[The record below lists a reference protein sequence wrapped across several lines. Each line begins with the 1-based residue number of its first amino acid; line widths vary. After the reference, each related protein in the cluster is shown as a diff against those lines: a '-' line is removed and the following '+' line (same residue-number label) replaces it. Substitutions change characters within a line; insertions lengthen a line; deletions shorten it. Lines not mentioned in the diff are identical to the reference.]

1 MAFVSCNKKTTLLML
16 KSHCEFCEDFSNSSF
31 QFYFFSVKGNM
42 ANVNPTQ
49 NGLAFSGGGIRSAAF
64 CSGVLR
70 RLLERNVEV
79 DYLSCVSGG
88 GYTGT
93 AFLDWKYREE
103 RIRSSNEKDTEEQEN
118 WHDKFFKNMEDR
130 AGYFC
135 NWHNPLVGILDTVTI
150 LGLILLVNFIG
161 PITSRG
167 SYACPIAFM
176 IDLMFGE
183 YLRDKKDCDDV
194 VAAKLTDSHIP
205 QANKNATIQEL
216 RQSCKDTPGSGRI
229 ILFSVLFLLTAIFF
243 ILSKK
248 FLRRYSTPL
257 SFGCATFGSFLVL
270 TFVPFALRDVVRD
283 IPHWSQ
289 YLALA
294 VGIFV
299 WFFLP
304 LLRNV
309 TTHVLMVYFFS
320 YVIYWRV
327 YASPVLGVVYSDELF
342 LRLLFA
348 SGFVLWIVP
357 LVNALCSR
365 LTHVYN
371 R

>member
-1 MAFVSCNKKTTLLML
+1 
-16 KSHCEFCEDFSNSSF
+16 
-31 QFYFFSVKGNM
+31 M

-49 NGLAFSGGGIRSAAF
+49 TGLAFSGGGIRSAAF
-64 CSGVLR
+64 SSGVLR

-103 RIRSSNEKDTEEQEN
+103 RRSSSTENETEDQGN
-118 WHDKFFKNMEDR
+118 WHDKFFKHMKER

-135 NWHNPLVGILDTVTI
+135 NWHNPLDGILDTVTI

-161 PITSRG
+161 PITTRG

-176 IDLMFGE
+176 IDLVFGE
-183 YLRDKKDCDDV
+183 YLRDKGDCDDV
-194 VAAKLTDSHIP
+194 VAAKSSESHNTE
-205 QANKNATIQEL
+205 ADKNATIQEL
-216 RQSCKDTPGSGRI
+216 RQSCKGTPGSGRI
-229 ILFSVLFLLTAIFF
+229 ILFSVLVLLTAIFF
-243 ILSKK
+243 VLSKTR
-248 FLRRYSTPL
+248 FLRRYSTLL
-257 SFGCATFGSFLVL
+257 SFSCATFGVSFVL
-270 TFVPFALRDVVRD
+270 TFVPFALHDVVRD

-289 YLALA
+289 YIALA
-294 VGIFV
+294 VSVFV

-327 YASPVLGVVYSDELF
+327 YAAPVLGVVYSDKLF
-342 LRLLFA
+342 TRLLFA
-348 SGFVLWIVP
+348 SGFVVWVVP
-357 LVNALCSR
+357 FVNALCSR

>member
-1 MAFVSCNKKTTLLML
+1 
-16 KSHCEFCEDFSNSSF
+16 
-31 QFYFFSVKGNM
+31 M

-49 NGLAFSGGGIRSAAF
+49 TGLAFSGGGIRSAAF
-64 CSGVLR
+64 SSGVLR

-103 RIRSSNEKDTEEQEN
+103 RRSSSIENETEEQEN
-118 WHDKFFKNMEDR
+118 WHDKFFKHMKER

-135 NWHNPLVGILDTVTI
+135 NWHSPLDGILDTVTI

-176 IDLMFGE
+176 IDLMFGN
-183 YLRDKKDCDDV
+183 YLRDERECDAI
-194 VAAKLTDSHIP
+194 VAAKYSESHIP
-205 QANKNATIQEL
+205 QANKNATIKEL
-216 RQSCKDTPGSGRI
+216 RQRCKASPSSGRI

-243 ILSKK
+243 VLSKK
-248 FLRRYSTPL
+248 RFLRRYSTLL
-257 SFGCATFGSFLVL
+257 SFSCATFGAFLVL
-270 TFVPFALRDVVRD
+270 TFVPFALHDVVRD
-283 IPHWSQ
+283 IPLWSQ
-289 YLALA
+289 YLAVG

-327 YASPVLGVVYSDELF
+327 YEAPAFGVVYSDKLF
-342 LRLLFA
+342 TRLLFA
-348 SGFVLWIVP
+348 SGFVLWVVP
-357 LVNALCSR
+357 FLYALCSR